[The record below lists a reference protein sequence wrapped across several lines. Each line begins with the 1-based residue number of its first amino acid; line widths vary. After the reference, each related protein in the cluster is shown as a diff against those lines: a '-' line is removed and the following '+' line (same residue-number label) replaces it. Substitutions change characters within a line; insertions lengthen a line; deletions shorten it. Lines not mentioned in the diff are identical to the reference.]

1 MLSGLHLYCLPHGTL
16 DVHQVYRF
24 NLPCSK
30 ELLQDPTLRL
40 AVAMTKQSLTK
51 QFLSEGDKLIVSRI
65 SDARDQGGY
74 AVALNYGRFLPS
86 MTQRMLRS

>member
-1 MLSGLHLYCLPHGTL
+1 
-16 DVHQVYRF
+16 
-24 NLPCSK
+24 
-30 ELLQDPTLRL
+30 
-40 AVAMTKQSLTK
+40 MTKQSLTK